1 MDQSLVG
8 DFELE
13 TFLALS
19 SGMASLKIY
28 LASCLTM

>member
-8 DFELE
+8 DFEPE
-13 TFLALS
+13 TLWVLS
-19 SGMASLKIY
+19 SGIASLQIY